1 MPIDFRRTT
10 ITFDPTSG
18 QTQNESATVVFNSR
32 VIRADAALNGFDVQF
47 TDGDHHVFREMIDAS
62 VLTINS
68 NTVTVGVAYLLR
80 DKSGNIDDRYH
91 GRVDVLV
98 IAEVSS
104 SVGMFNTAEKLTR

>member
-1 MPIDFRRTT
+1 MPVDFRRTS
-10 ITFDPTSG
+10 ITFDPTRG
-18 QTQNESATVVFNSR
+18 QTQNESATVVFNNR

-62 VLTINS
+62 IVTINN

-98 IAEVSS
+98 IADVAS
-104 SVGMFNTAEKLTR
+104 TAGTINATEQLSE

>member
-1 MPIDFRRTT
+1 MPIDFRRTS

-18 QTQNESATVVFNSR
+18 QIQNEPATVVFNSR
-32 VIRADAALNGFDVQF
+32 VIRADAAINGFDVQF

-62 VLTINS
+62 ILTVNN

-80 DKSGNIDDRYH
+80 DRSGNIDDRYH

-98 IAEVSS
+98 IAEVAATNG
-104 SVGMFNTAEKLTR
+104 VVLNRAE